1 MAQLARTTNRL
12 RVVVIGAALLLTASG
27 CTDASPS
34 ATPSSGVSGPSAR
47 SAAPD
52 ASASASSS
60 LDQGLAPAWTATGG
74 MIEARYW
81 ATATLLPDGK
91 VLVAGGVRSGS
102 DLLASAELYDPSSG
116 S

>member
-1 MAQLARTTNRL
+1 MDRY
-12 RVVVIGAALLLTASG
+12 
-27 CTDASPS
+27 
-34 ATPSSGVSGPSAR
+34 
-47 SAAPD
+47 
-52 ASASASSS
+52 
-60 LDQGLAPAWTATGG
+60 GG
-74 MIEARYW
+74 MIEARYY

>member
-1 MAQLARTTNRL
+1 MHRCLAVGDPEQWRGWAFRTKCR
-12 RVVVIGAALLLTASG
+12 
-27 CTDASPS
+27 ASPVRF
-34 ATPSSGVSGPSAR
+34 GVFEPRPRLGTR
-47 SAAPD
+47 VD
-52 ASASASSS
+52 RY
-60 LDQGLAPAWTATGG
+60 GG
-74 MIEARYW
+74 MIEARYY